1 LHAQDLSKWSADR
14 DLRLFAICAFFVVLY
29 LFVFVLI
36 YLFRYPPQDVDER
49 TLLPLFPP
57 LVVMIF
63 SMASLL
69 IRAAPAGGVRSWL
82 SLLPWTL
89 LVVGLAAYLPQSL
102 ALAGQLHRSGEGYTS
117 ADWRNSQTIQAVQE
131 LPPDIP
137 IISSDTGAILFFTGR
152 MAIEISESYRDAPL
166 QQFTRFGDDLKDST
180 QALFRKG
187 ETALVLFYPSFYW
200 RLHELYQDETARRL
214 DTFVQGLVVYAEFP
228 DGAIYFYPPER

>member
-1 LHAQDLSKWSADR
+1 
-14 DLRLFAICAFFVVLY
+14 VVLY

-36 YLFRYPPQDVDER
+36 YLFRYPPQDVVER

-82 SLLPWTL
+82 SLLPWIL

-214 DTFVQGLVVYAEFP
+214 DAFVQGLVVYAELP